1 MRTYY
6 RGPHAFVTADR
17 FVWRLDT
24 PKIFALSELRDIR
37 RVVHV
42 PQGRRTD
49 AVLVA
54 AAGSMAFA
62 AASWVVVGPVIGAVA
77 VGLSIIAAMVAAST
91 RRFRDTRSY
100 RVVAT
105 VQGARTVIFEARDL
119 QVFNQVTRALSR
131 AVDDGRHS
139 DDHIGLVAA

>member
-1 MRTYY
+1 
-6 RGPHAFVTADR
+6 
-17 FVWRLDT
+17 LDS
-24 PKIFALSELRDIR
+24 PRIFAVSELRDIR

-42 PQGRRTD
+42 PQGRGTD
-49 AVLVA
+49 VVLVA

-77 VGLSIIAAMVAAST
+77 VGLSIIAAMVAVST